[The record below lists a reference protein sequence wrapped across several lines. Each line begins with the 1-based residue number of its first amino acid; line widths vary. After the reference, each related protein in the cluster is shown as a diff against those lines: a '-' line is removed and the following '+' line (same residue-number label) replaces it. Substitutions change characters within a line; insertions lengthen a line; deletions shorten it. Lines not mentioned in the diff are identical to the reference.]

1 MIGPGV
7 IIAGGQ
13 VLTGHRLIALLLVAG
28 LLVATAIGTVIGRVI
43 TK

>member
-1 MIGPGV
+1 MIGPVV

-13 VLTGHRLIALLLVAG
+13 VVTGHEMIALLLVAG
-28 LLVATAIGTVIGRVI
+28 LLVATAIGTVIGRAI